1 MKKKTPFQNVKNKFK
16 AVTICSYSKNSNIPF
31 IVLLAKV
38 MNKKRLILKC
48 NWLKK
53 GQNDI
58 VYFENTDMK
67 HLNFPEK
74 RNSPSF
80 ISDKTLCYIQ
90 PEFVNSF
97 PLQIALLAN
106 LVYPGKIPPALL
118 KLAHA
123 HILH

>member
-1 MKKKTPFQNVKNKFK
+1 MKSKWFKT
-16 AVTICSYSKNSNIPF
+16 
-31 IVLLAKV
+31 
-38 MNKKRLILKC
+38 
-48 NWLKK
+48 

-58 VYFENTDMK
+58 DFFENTEMK

-74 RNSPSF
+74 RNSPDF
-80 ISDKTLCYIQ
+80 LSDKSLYYIQ